1 MSLESFSNYISK
13 IVNLSAEEMELVISC
28 TTERK
33 YLKGQYILQAGDA
46 NNKVCFI
53 LKGCVR
59 TFYVDKDGN
68 ERIVFFG
75 IEDWWTGDLGSL
87 LSQKPADY
95 NCQCLENSVIAI
107 IPYNKVQELY
117 DQIPMFERLFRIITE
132 KAFVASQKRIIE
144 SFSLTAKEKYLQFR
158 TRYPKIDQRVP
169 QYMIASYL
177 GFTPEFLSKVRSQII
192 AEQ

>member
-1 MSLESFSNYISK
+1 MSLESFTNYISK
-13 IVNLSAEEMELVISC
+13 VVNLSAEEMEVIVAN

-33 YLKGQYILQAGDA
+33 YLKGQYILQAGDV
-46 NNKVCFI
+46 NNKVAFI
-53 LKGCVR
+53 LQGCVK
-59 TFYVDKDGN
+59 TFYIDKDGN
-68 ERIVFFG
+68 EHIVAFG

-87 LSQKPADY
+87 MAQKPADY
-95 NCQCLENSVIAI
+95 NSQCLENSVVAI
-107 IPYNKVQELY
+107 IPYKKVQELY
-117 DQIPMFERLFRIITE
+117 DEIPMFERLFRIITE
-132 KAFVASQKRIIE
+132 KAFVASQRRIIE

>member
-1 MSLESFSNYISK
+1 MSLESFTNYISK
-13 IVNLSAEEMELVISC
+13 IVSLSAEEMEVIVAN

-33 YLKGQYILQAGDA
+33 YLKGQYILQAGDV
-46 NNKVCFI
+46 NNKVAFI
-53 LKGCVR
+53 LQGCIK
-59 TFYVDKDGN
+59 TFYIDEDGN
-68 ERIVFFG
+68 EHIVAFG

-87 LSQKPADY
+87 MAQKPADY
-95 NCQCLENSVIAI
+95 NSQCLENSVVAI
-107 IPYNKVQELY
+107 IPYKKVQELY
-117 DQIPMFERLFRIITE
+117 DEIPMFERLFRIITE
-132 KAFVASQKRIIE
+132 KAFVASQRRIIE